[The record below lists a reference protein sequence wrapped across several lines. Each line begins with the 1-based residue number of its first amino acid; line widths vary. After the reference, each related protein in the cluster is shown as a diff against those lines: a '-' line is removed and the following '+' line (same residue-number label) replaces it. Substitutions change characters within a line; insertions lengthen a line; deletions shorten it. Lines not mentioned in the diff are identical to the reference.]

1 MYAGSLDRPSRA
13 RNSACDAGQKLPSPC
28 PSTIALALAPLFTS
42 PLLPPLL
49 LPLLLLLLLLL
60 PLLPLLPP
68 LPRLPLPLPPLN
80 AAQLPVHVVLA
91 PTTTVLQ
98 VVRLQPAP
106 SVSIPHHC
114 EKPYGK

>member
-68 LPRLPLPLPPLN
+68 LLLPLLLWPCPCI
-80 AAQLPVHVVLA
+80 QLER
-91 PTTTVLQ
+91 T
-98 VVRLQPAP
+98 RCC
-106 SVSIPHHC
+106 SSC
-114 EKPYGK
+114 W